1 VNVGMAQVVKGKVYD
16 KKTKQVLFFA
26 NLTFTDS
33 LNKEVHCETN
43 LDGEYTIDLQ
53 KFGIYRVFIKAV
65 GYNPNDTLIV
75 FTKNDFF
82 TFDFK
87 LDSDE
92 ITAAGFYIIITE
104 KPYQSG
110 DLTMTQNQY
119 KVMPASFQ
127 DPARILIKYPGF
139 STPNDGANAIIF
151 RGMPP
156 ETARWQLFGADI
168 VNPNHLSNAGTANDL
183 ATGNAGGVN
192 ALSGSVLDYYHF
204 EANPA
209 DVSYSNVMSGV
220 SNMKMAPKIKS
231 FIDIN
236 LIGLEA
242 GLGFRRG
249 IKNYYGSY
257 RYSFVGLLDKLGV
270 NFGNEKIG
278 YQDFSIYGDIIK
290 DGNNSLKI
298 FGTYGTSKNILN
310 SVSPTD
316 TISKVKDLQN
326 IRFNNDIGIFG
337 LDFTHITEQF
347 SDRFHSTLVASFLE
361 NSRNEA
367 TDDFWSEATGID
379 IQSQNSTRQGL
390 ISSHTSFSNDEDED
404 LRMAIGLRM
413 NYHFNH
419 YTQNTIDID
428 NNNYFS
434 IYNYLKFDEVKFK
447 KWPIVFDFGSGLYFD
462 TRTKKMTSEPSMSA
476 KYAISEKSKLTLDYR
491 YAGFDNYS
499 SPFIITT
506 AMPKTRIM
514 GHHLQLTYELLMGK
528 SKWNT
533 QFFYHHFNDVSNLAF
548 TADTSVVLNIFNGPA
563 GGYDFI
569 SGEEFLFKNQTS
581 IARVFGMSADWNSNF
596 NNQWNI
602 QINGSIFRSQYSLP
616 ENESK
621 FYNGRYNFGFTTG
634 AMISYAKNYT
644 NSDRDKTITCSV
656 SSHLR
661 GGQREQN
668 LSSNIS
674 HVYDYSST
682 FRNRLRPYA
691 RVDFRIVYTSR
702 KSGSKKTHRW
712 SLDIQN
718 LLNRENDG
726 FRYYDPL
733 LKSVLLQK
741 QLGLV
746 PVLSYRLEW

>member
-1 VNVGMAQVVKGKVYD
+1 MFLSVKYQIILILSVITFNIGSAQINVD
-16 KKTKQVLFFA
+16 
-26 NLTFTDS
+26 
-33 LNKEVHCETN
+33 
-43 LDGEYTIDLQ
+43 TIMNILPTMVP
-53 KFGIYRVFIKAV
+53 G
-65 GYNPNDTLIV
+65 
-75 FTKNDFF
+75 
-82 TFDFK
+82 
-87 LDSDE
+87 
-92 ITAAGFYIIITE
+92 IIITE

-156 ETARWQLFGADI
+156 ESARWQLFGADI

-204 EANPA
+204 EASPG
-209 DVSYSNVMSGV
+209 DISYSNIMSGV
-220 SNMKMAPKIKS
+220 SNMKLAPKIKS
-231 FIDIN
+231 FVDIN

-290 DGNNSLKI
+290 DGENSLKF

-310 SVSPTD
+310 SVSAAD
-316 TISKVKDLQN
+316 TVSRVKDLQN
-326 IRFNNDIGIFG
+326 IKFKNDIAIVG

-379 IQSQNSTRQGL
+379 IKSQNSTRQGL
-390 ISSHTSFSNDEDED
+390 ISSHTSFSNDADDEE
-404 LRMAIGLRM
+404 LQMAIGLRM
-413 NYHFNH
+413 NYHFNQ

-491 YAGFDNYS
+491 YAGFDDYS
-499 SPFIITT
+499 SPFFMTT
-506 AMPKTRIM
+506 AKPKTRIL
-514 GHHLQLTYELLMGK
+514 GHHLQLTYAWLVGK
-528 SKWNT
+528 TKWNT
-533 QFFYHHFNDVSNLAF
+533 QIFYHHFNNISNFVLA
-548 TADTSVVLNIFNGPA
+548 TDTINAINIFNGA
-563 GGYDFI
+563 SGGIDFI
-569 SGEEFLFKNQTS
+569 AGEELLLKVQTS
-581 IARVFGMSADWNSNF
+581 GARVFGISTDWNSNF
-596 NNQWNI
+596 GDHWNI
-602 QINGSIFRSQYSLP
+602 QINGSVFRCQYTLP
-616 ENESK
+616 LHPK
-621 FYNGRYNFGFTTG
+621 TYYNGRYDFGFTSG
-634 AMISYAKNYT
+634 CLISYTKKYT
-644 NSDRDKTITCSV
+644 KGIKRKSITTSV

-668 LSSNIS
+668 LSSNLS
-674 HVYDYSST
+674 EVYEFSSPFDHRLSPYS
-682 FRNRLRPYA
+682 
-691 RVDFRIVYTSR
+691 RVDFRIVYTSH
-702 KSGSKKTHRW
+702 KTGSKKTHRW

-733 LKSVLLQK
+733 LKTVLLQK